1 MKALLNVIILCL
13 LLINSN
19 LSYSQKHNLY
29 DPEKNALNQLDHAVQ
44 EAKKQNKHVLVQ
56 VGGNW
61 CPWCIK
67 LHSFI
72 QEHSELD
79 SIISADYIP
88 VRINYSKE
96 NKNKAALEQ
105 LEYPGRFG
113 FPVLVILDAGGSR
126 IHTQDTG
133 LLESGNGYDYAK
145 LKRFLLSWNR
155 KAVEP

>member
-1 MKALLNVIILCL
+1 MKVIILCL
-13 LLINSN
+13 LLTYSN
-19 LSYSQKHNLY
+19 FSYAQKHHLY
-29 DPEKNALNQLDHAVQ
+29 DPEKNALKQLEQAVQ
-44 EAKKQNKHVLVQ
+44 EAKMQNKHVLVQ

-72 QEHSELD
+72 NEHPELD
-79 SIISADYIP
+79 SIITADYVP
-88 VRINYSKE
+88 VRVNYSKE
-96 NKNKAALEQ
+96 NKNKVALEQ

-113 FPVLVILDAGGSR
+113 FPVLVILDARGSR

-133 LLESGNGYDYAK
+133 LLESGKGYDYEK